1 MNRFGVRE
9 RENKMTNSY
18 GNELLH
24 KVLLSAMKDIDR
36 ICRANGL
43 KYYLYAGA
51 LLGAVNY
58 GGFIPW
64 DDDVDIV
71 MFPEDFEKLECIVE
85 RDYEKCYRM
94 MTFDNTENWYSK
106 MNKLQIKGAY
116 IVSSDGSKV
125 PVFIDINKLHS
136 VPDGDWQRHKQ
147 RIEMELLNLSLSVLS
162 GAVIPTS
169 WRTKLT
175 IAQLSRLGKVR
186 LGNLMEKVL
195 CRYDGLTT
203 THVGIMCNTLTANPY
218 TGVSGYDTDITERD
232 WHKNPQ
238 FLPFEDTKFM
248 TISGYK
254 EDLLHRY
261 GPHYAEPYPEEKRIT
276 KHDVKSYEIEPWVLE
291 RIK

>member
-1 MNRFGVRE
+1 
-9 RENKMTNSY
+9 MTNSY

-43 KYYLYAGA
+43 KYYLYAGT

-195 CRYDGLTT
+195 CR
-203 THVGIMCNTLTANPY
+203 
-218 TGVSGYDTDITERD
+218 
-232 WHKNPQ
+232 
-238 FLPFEDTKFM
+238 
-248 TISGYK
+248 
-254 EDLLHRY
+254 
-261 GPHYAEPYPEEKRIT
+261 
-276 KHDVKSYEIEPWVLE
+276 
-291 RIK
+291 